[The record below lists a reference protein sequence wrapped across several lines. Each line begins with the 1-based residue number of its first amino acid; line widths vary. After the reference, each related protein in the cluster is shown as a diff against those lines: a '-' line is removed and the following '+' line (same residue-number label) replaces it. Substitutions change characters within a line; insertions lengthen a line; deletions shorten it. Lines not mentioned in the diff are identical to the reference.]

1 MFRRFSKAGQTVPG
15 QTVSGQAIPAHIC
28 QLWPD
33 GALLV
38 GGAARDLLRGATPKD
53 WDWAVP
59 DPEQAA
65 KTLAGKLNAAAFSL
79 DTERGYYRVSVEGEQ
94 HDFVPLPCNLN
105 ADLLRR
111 DFTVNALAI
120 HLNGTLSDPAGG
132 LRDLKARRL
141 RMLSEANLLA
151 DPLRLLRAARLSVT
165 LNFKLE
171 ADTQGAVLRLAHSGL
186 PLPAQERIRDELHAL
201 LLHPQAARGVLLLD
215 ELGLLA
221 LYLPE
226 LLEGQGLSQGGFHHL
241 DVYGHSVE
249 ALHQLLQR
257 FPDASLALRWA
268 TLLHDVGKPR
278 TRTLEAGRLH
288 FYGHDRVGA
297 ALARQMLER
306 LRGGQALVAEV
317 AALIAAHM
325 LPLPADER
333 GARRFVHRR
342 RALLPELLALMLA
355 DREAARGP
363 SSSEA
368 SRQHYKEGMDRVLA
382 ALEDQPAA
390 PAPLLSG
397 HEVMA
402 LLGLTP
408 GRRLGELLWALAEA
422 RALGDVQTPEEAR
435 EWLLN
440 RSEAQAEEASAAAEV
455 SR

>member
-1 MFRRFSKAGQTVPG
+1 MFRRRPSAGQTVPG
-15 QTVSGQAIPAHIC
+15 QTVPASIR

-59 DPEQAA
+59 DPQQAA
-65 KTLAGKLNAAAFSL
+65 ETLAARLNGAVFAL
-79 DTERGYYRVSVEGEQ
+79 DTERGYYRVSAAGEQ
-94 HDFVPLPCNLN
+94 HDFVPLPGDLN

-120 HLNGTLSDPAGG
+120 HQDGTVRDPVGG
-132 LRDLKARRL
+132 VNDLKARRL
-141 RMLSEANLLA
+141 RMLSEANLIA

-165 LNFKLE
+165 LGFVLE
-171 ADTQGAVLRLAHSGL
+171 AGTRATVLRLAHSGL
-186 PLPAQERIRDELHAL
+186 PLPAQERIQGELHAL
-201 LLHPQAARGVLLLD
+201 LLHPQAARGVRLLD

-221 LYLPE
+221 LALPE
-226 LLEGQGLSQGGFHHL
+226 LLEGQGVNQGGFHHL
-241 DVYGHSVE
+241 DVYGHGVE

-257 FPDASLALRWA
+257 FPGAPLALRWA
-268 TLLHDVGKPR
+268 ALLHDVGKPR
-278 TRTLEAGRLH
+278 SRTVEAGRLH

-306 LRGGQALVAEV
+306 LREGQTLVGEV
-317 AALIAAHM
+317 TALIAAHM
-325 LPLPADER
+325 LPLPATER
-333 GARRFVHRR
+333 EARRFVHRR

-363 SSSEA
+363 SSSGA
-368 SRQHYKEGMDRVLA
+368 SRQYYKEGMDRVLV

-390 PAPLLSG
+390 PAALLGG

-402 LLGLTP
+402 LLGLPP
-408 GRRLGELLWALAEA
+408 GRRLGELLHALAEA
-422 RALGDVQTPEEAR
+422 RALGDVQTPQEAR
-435 EWLLN
+435 LWLLAQT
-440 RSEAQAEEASAAAEV
+440 EAQATEQASSSENAAG
-455 SR
+455 